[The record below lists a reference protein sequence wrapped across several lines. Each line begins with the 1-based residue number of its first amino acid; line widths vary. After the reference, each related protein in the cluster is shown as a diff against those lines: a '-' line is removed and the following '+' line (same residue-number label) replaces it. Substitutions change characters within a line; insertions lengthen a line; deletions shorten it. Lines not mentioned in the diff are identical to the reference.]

1 MCIHLYDITACI
13 CSFTYPFI
21 FINTIKQRFL
31 GIQHFSSIELK
42 MVNKADKNPGTV
54 SGESMWVK
62 KKKKKSVEILLAKDS
77 SEKKFQKQK
86 PVLSL

>member
-1 MCIHLYDITACI
+1 MCWHIHVTAHDGVP
-13 CSFTYPFI
+13 YY
-21 FINTIKQRFL
+21 KL
-31 GIQHFSSIELK
+31 SIELK

-54 SGESMWVK
+54 SGESMWVE
-62 KKKKKSVEILLAKDS
+62 KKKKSVKILLAKDS

>member
-1 MCIHLYDITACI
+1 
-13 CSFTYPFI
+13 
-21 FINTIKQRFL
+21 
-31 GIQHFSSIELK
+31 

-54 SGESMWVK
+54 SGESMWIE
-62 KKKKKSVEILLAKDS
+62 KKKKKSVKILLAKDS